1 MQIEYKALTRSSSCF
16 LVVGKPVSVQRL
28 PVSCAVARIEL
39 LCALTGTQ
47 SLVHCLS
54 VCVCMCVSTSFNAY
68 TAQGCGKTT
77 LARKLSSTWH
87 SQLVDGEYVLKG
99 TV

>member
-47 SLVHCLS
+47 SLVHCVSLY
-54 VCVCMCVSTSFNAY
+54 VCVFLLRSMPIPHRGVEKRHW
-68 TAQGCGKTT
+68 QG
-77 LARKLSSTWH
+77 SSLLH
-87 SQLVDGEYVLKG
+87 G
-99 TV
+99 TVNWSMVSMC